1 MNDEIV
7 LGDKTG
13 CEKSN
18 VAKRYLHSKG
28 KPSTAVVVGSLI
40 MYAIMLTVM
49 IIIAKAIN

>member
-1 MNDEIV
+1 MKEEIA

-13 CEKSN
+13 CDKSD
-18 VAKRYLHSKG
+18 VAKRYMHSKG

-40 MYAIMLTVM
+40 MYAIIITVM